1 MDNIIRGHNL
11 KDRLYNCQKKKDK
24 NNNNDIQ
31 NTTQKNTD

>member
-11 KDRLYNCQKKKDK
+11 KDRQYQKKKDK

-31 NTTQKNTD
+31 NTTKKNTD